1 MRAGARGVHVFC
13 SLWCVRWWGNVC
25 VCECGQGLTTQ
36 AHKDVHTSNTLNT
49 LDTINSFFK
58 ILHLIYV
65 LITVPDT
72 VPDIVQ
78 YH

>member
-1 MRAGARGVHVFC
+1 M
-13 SLWCVRWWGNVC
+13 C

-49 LDTINSFFK
+49 LDTITSFFK

-72 VPDIVQ
+72 VPDIVHSIILKYTPVSVSVQ
-78 YH
+78 